1 MERTHADHS
10 RGHTRKAADLRSAR
24 ENRRGT
30 LQAAGPAQRVG
41 DCRTGS
47 VALWKTEGRDAET
60 RSSSGIPVETS
71 HIETSQWQ
79 RGEPGSLGEA
89 ATNRASR
96 GSSGAAR

>member
-10 RGHTRKAADLRSAR
+10 RGRTRKAADFRSAR

-47 VALWKTEGRDAET
+47 VALWKTEGRDAEA
-60 RSSSGIPVETS
+60 RSSGEIPV
-71 HIETSQWQ
+71 ETSQWQ
-79 RGEPGSLGEA
+79 RREPGRLGEA
-89 ATNRASR
+89 ATNRGPR
-96 GSSGAAR
+96 GPNGAPPGGA